1 MLLPMDLV
9 SLCFFMGPLKFGI
22 LYLFL
27 DIRRPS
33 FPLLS
38 LSLLTGLVLLFL
50 ATHISGLLFASG
62 SVQLLI
68 LVLLGPSHGPSYYLI
83 YLFALLGI
91 VFFAWSLI
99 SHFFAFL
106 ALAGLPPL
114 TIFWSKALAILFLPS
129 LYSGLVLGISIL
141 SLWPYM
147 GHCLALRSS
156 RSSSLLHCGFLCLF
170 PAFLL
175 LYIL

>member
-1 MLLPMDLV
+1 MLLPLDLV
-9 SLCFFMGPLKFGI
+9 STCFFLGPLKLGI

-27 DIRRPS
+27 DISRPS
-33 FPLLS
+33 LILLS
-38 LSLLTGLVLLFL
+38 LSLITGLVLLLL
-50 ATHISGLLFASG
+50 ATHISGLLFASS

-68 LVLLGPSHGPSYYLI
+68 LVFLGPVLGLLYYVI
-83 YLFALLGI
+83 YLFGLLGI

-99 SHFFAFL
+99 SQYFAFL
-106 ALAGLPPL
+106 ALSGLPPL

-129 LYSGLVLGISIL
+129 LYSGIVLAISIL

-147 GHCLALRSS
+147 GHCLMLRSS
-156 RSSSLLHCGFLCLF
+156 VSTSFLHCGFLCFF

>member
-1 MLLPMDLV
+1 MLLPLDLV
-9 SLCFFMGPLKFGI
+9 SLCFFMGPTKIGL

-27 DIRRPS
+27 DISTPS
-33 FPLLS
+33 LPLLS

-50 ATHISGLLFASG
+50 ATHISILLYASG

-68 LVLLGPSHGPSYYLI
+68 LVLLGPSLGPFYYLI

-91 VFFAWSLI
+91 VFYAWSLV

-129 LYSGLVLGISIL
+129 LYSGLVLAISIL

-147 GHCLALRSS
+147 GHCLMLRSPC
-156 RSSSLLHCGFLCLF
+156 SSSLLHCGFLCLF
-170 PAFLL
+170 PALL
-175 LYIL
+175 FLYIL